1 MRVVAALGGNAL
13 LRRGEP
19 ADAETQRRNIAAA
32 VRSLAE
38 LARRHDLVVTHGNGP
53 QVGLLALQAEAYG
66 DVPPY
71 PLDVLGAESEGMI
84 GYLLEQGLRNELPG
98 HEFAALLT
106 QVTVDRGDPA
116 FERPTKPVGPTYDES
131 EARAVSD
138 RRGWTVAPDGDRW
151 RRVVPSPEPRRIVG
165 LGAIRTLA
173 DAGVVVICVGGG
185 GIPIVED
192 PAGGMRGAEAV
203 IDKDLAAALL
213 AHELGADALLL
224 LTDVAGV
231 EIDHGTPAA
240 RALRATSPAA
250 LRELDLPAG
259 SMGPKA
265 EAAARFVEAGG
276 RLAAICALEDAPAA
290 VAGKA
295 GTVVRAEL
303 TEQESRRWT
312 SPWWSFVSLLD

>member
-19 ADAETQRRNIAAA
+19 ADADTQRRNIAAA

-38 LARRHDLVVTHGNGP
+38 IAEQHDLVVSHGNGP
-53 QVGLLALQAEAYG
+53 QVGLLALQAEAYPE
-66 DVPPY
+66 VPPY

-84 GYLLEQGLRNELPG
+84 GYLLEQGLRIELPER
-98 HEFAALLT
+98 EFAALLT
-106 QVTVDRGDPA
+106 QVTVDPADPA
-116 FERPTKPVGPTYDES
+116 FEHPTKPVGPTYEES
-131 EARAVSD
+131 EARALSD
-138 RRGWTVAPDGDRW
+138 RRGWSVAPDGDHW

-185 GIPIVED
+185 GIPVVED
-192 PAGGMRGAEAV
+192 PGGGMRGAEAV

-213 AHELGADALLL
+213 ARELGADALLL

-231 EIDHGTPAA
+231 EVDHGTPAA
-240 RALRATSPAA
+240 RPLRAASPAS

-265 EAAARFVEAGG
+265 EAAARFVETGG
-276 RLAAICALEDAPAA
+276 RLATICALEDATAA
-290 VAGKA
+290 LAGKA
-295 GTVVRAEL
+295 GTVVRAEH
-303 TEQESRRWT
+303 TQQEKLAWKSDCWA
-312 SPWWSFVSLLD
+312 FVSSWG